1 MFITNIRFLSPYPTL
16 KLIRS
21 LLHFH
26 LKLNHSAWTITHVE
40 LIFFFIQDTIMY
52 IIVASLLLQKIKSL
66 NLFSP
71 ATRVQI
77 SSRFVDNV
85 VSYCDINL
93 RYLNTTVQ

>member
-1 MFITNIRFLSPYPTL
+1 
-16 KLIRS
+16 
-21 LLHFH
+21 
-26 LKLNHSAWTITHVE
+26 
-40 LIFFFIQDTIMY
+40 MY

-66 NLFSP
+66 NFSP
-71 ATRVQI
+71 ATRGQI